1 MNDFDIMPD
10 DPRLTAYALGELEG
24 DERASVEAAVRAN
37 PELRAAVDEIRATM
51 VHLEAALAAEAA
63 ADDAGGAAALET
75 IAAGAK
81 HMQPAAGGQAG
92 GAGVRRGGKL
102 IQFPQMYFVI
112 GGLAAACVAL
122 IVAVNREGYAAR
134 EDAHRVAQQKAAE
147 QQVAARAG
155 LAQVRVAVPAG
166 QAAVV
171 TQAEAA
177 PQATEVA
184 AVKAGAAVATAPVAL
199 PAPTAAVAEPA
210 EAVQIAAIEPAAG
223 AVASGLAMSEPAGT
237 DSAKA
242 GMGLSLLEQAQAAAA
257 SETTQRQE
265 AAAEPRFAAAGPVD
279 LFPHAS
285 RTFAAPITGADPL
298 PASAYSATPA
308 ANSEIVRLSAFEV
321 SAQRDRAFAASLANV
336 RRRVASAELEMD
348 RHNNLPRPPAGAR
361 FGRSEEELTVVRDN
375 AFQRALFHPVS
386 TFSADVDTVSYA
398 ALRKSLG
405 RRELPARDGVR
416 IEELLN
422 YFPYSYPAPKA
433 ARNLSFLEKLSG
445 EDGAPPFAAALEV
458 AEAPWAPQNRLVRVG
473 LRARDVSMAE
483 RAPANLVFLVDVSN
497 SMNEPNKL
505 PLVKDALRLLVGK
518 LRADDRV
525 AVVTYAGNSGVALS
539 STPVAKT
546 REILA
551 AIEGLTP
558 SGIANGA
565 TGIRDAYAIA
575 QNAFRPDGINRVI
588 LCTDGDFAVGPASEA
603 TLLELVDEQARRGLY
618 LTVLGFG
625 MGNYRDA
632 SLERIAHHGQGSF
645 GYVDSRR
652 EAQKLLVEQV
662 SSALVTIAR
671 DVKIQV
677 EFNPLKVS
685 SYRLIGYEN
694 RMLRREDFDTDSVDA
709 GEVGAG
715 HTVTALFEVVPVG
728 AEKAVEGDPSRSGD
742 LKYVRYLADDAYSSR
757 LAMPGSGDD
766 AMKNELLTVKV
777 RYKKPEAS
785 IGIPRL
791 QEFALTDRGSAFSQA
806 SADFRFAAAVA
817 QFGMILRNSNHR
829 GSATMSDVI
838 SWASAAAASPAD
850 DPGGYRGEF
859 IELARQAAGIL
870 RGE

>member
-1 MNDFDIMPD
+1 
-10 DPRLTAYALGELEG
+10 
-24 DERASVEAAVRAN
+24 
-37 PELRAAVDEIRATM
+37 
-51 VHLEAALAAEAA
+51 
-63 ADDAGGAAALET
+63 
-75 IAAGAK
+75 
-81 HMQPAAGGQAG
+81 
-92 GAGVRRGGKL
+92 
-102 IQFPQMYFVI
+102 
-112 GGLAAACVAL
+112 
-122 IVAVNREGYAAR
+122 
-134 EDAHRVAQQKAAE
+134 
-147 QQVAARAG
+147 
-155 LAQVRVAVPAG
+155 
-166 QAAVV
+166 
-171 TQAEAA
+171 
-177 PQATEVA
+177 
-184 AVKAGAAVATAPVAL
+184 
-199 PAPTAAVAEPA
+199 
-210 EAVQIAAIEPAAG
+210 
-223 AVASGLAMSEPAGT
+223 
-237 DSAKA
+237 
-242 GMGLSLLEQAQAAAA
+242 
-257 SETTQRQE
+257 
-265 AAAEPRFAAAGPVD
+265 
-279 LFPHAS
+279 
-285 RTFAAPITGADPL
+285 
-298 PASAYSATPA
+298 
-308 ANSEIVRLSAFEV
+308 
-321 SAQRDRAFAASLANV
+321 
-336 RRRVASAELEMD
+336 
-348 RHNNLPRPPAGAR
+348 
-361 FGRSEEELTVVRDN
+361 
-375 AFQRALFHPVS
+375 
-386 TFSADVDTVSYA
+386 
-398 ALRKSLG
+398 
-405 RRELPARDGVR
+405 
-416 IEELLN
+416 
-422 YFPYSYPAPKA
+422 
-433 ARNLSFLEKLSG
+433 
-445 EDGAPPFAAALEV
+445 
-458 AEAPWAPQNRLVRVG
+458 
-473 LRARDVSMAE
+473 
-483 RAPANLVFLVDVSN
+483 
-497 SMNEPNKL
+497 
-505 PLVKDALRLLVGK
+505 
-518 LRADDRV
+518 
-525 AVVTYAGNSGVALS
+525 GNSGVALS

-588 LCTDGDFAVGPASEA
+588 LCTDGDFAVGPSSET

-709 GEVGAG
+709 GEIGAG

-728 AEKAVEGDPSRSGD
+728 AEKAVEGDPSRAGD

>member
-1 MNDFDIMPD
+1 MNDFEIMPD

-37 PELRAAVDEIRATM
+37 PGLRAAVDEIRATM

-63 ADDAGGAAALET
+63 ADDAGRVVSLET
-75 IAAGAK
+75 IVAGAK
-81 HMQPAAGGQAG
+81 SAQSVAPRA
-92 GAGVRRGGKL
+92 RKGGKL
-102 IQFPQMYFVI
+102 IQFPQLYYVV

-122 IVAVNREGYAAR
+122 FVAVNREDYAAR
-134 EDAHRVAQQKAAE
+134 EEAHRVAQQKAIE
-147 QQVAARAG
+147 QQVAARAA
-155 LAQVRVAVPAG
+155 LTQVKIAA
-166 QAAVV
+166 QAAPVE
-171 TQAEAA
+171 TA
-177 PQATEVA
+177 PQATEI
-184 AVKAGAAVATAPVAL
+184 AAVAAPVTSGTAATVASAPVAM
-199 PAPTAAVAEPA
+199 PAPVPVAAEPA
-210 EAVQIAAIEPAAG
+210 EAVQIATIEPAAG
-223 AVASGLAMSEPAGT
+223 ALATGPAVIEPGEATKAGT
-237 DSAKA
+237 
-242 GMGLSLLEQAQAAAA
+242 GLSLLEQAQAVAA
-257 SETTQRQE
+257 SEAKPRQD
-265 AAAEPRFAAAGPVD
+265 APAEPRFTATGPVD
-279 LFPHAS
+279 LFPTTA
-285 RTFAAPITGADPL
+285 RTFAAPITGAEPL
-298 PASAYSATPA
+298 PATAYSATPA

-336 RRRVASAELEMD
+336 RRRVASAEMEIE
-348 RHNNLPRPPAGAR
+348 RHNNLPRPPSGAR
-361 FGRSEEELTVVRDN
+361 FGRNEEELTVVRDN

-405 RRELPARDGVR
+405 RRELPVRDGVR

-458 AEAPWAPQNRLVRVG
+458 AEAPWAPQHRLVRVG
-473 LRARDVSMAE
+473 LRARDVTTTE

-539 STPVAKT
+539 STPVSKT

-575 QNAFRPDGINRVI
+575 QSAFRPDGINRVI
-588 LCTDGDFAVGPASEA
+588 LCTDGDFAVGPASET
-603 TLLELVDEQARRGLY
+603 TLLELVDEHARRGLY

-694 RMLRREDFDTDSVDA
+694 RMLRREDFDTDAVDA
-709 GEVGAG
+709 GEIGAG
-715 HTVTALFEVVPVG
+715 HTLTALFEVVPVG
-728 AEKAVEGDPSRSGD
+728 AEKAVEGDPSRAGD

-757 LAMPGSGDD
+757 LAMPSSGDD
-766 AMKNELLTVKV
+766 PMSRELLTVKV

-785 IGIPRL
+785 IGLPRL
-791 QEFALTDRGSAFSQA
+791 QEFALTDRGGTFNQA
-806 SADFRFAAAVA
+806 SSDFRFAAAVA

-829 GSATMSDVI
+829 GTATMSDVI
-838 SWASAAAASPAD
+838 SWASAAAASPSD
-850 DPGGYRGEF
+850 DPGGYRSEF

>member
-1 MNDFDIMPD
+1 MNDFEIMPD

-37 PELRAAVDEIRATM
+37 PELRAAVEEIRATM
-51 VHLEAALAAEAA
+51 AHLEAALAAEAA
-63 ADDAGGAAALET
+63 ADDAGGAGALQT
-75 IAAGAK
+75 IAARA
-81 HMQPAAGGQAG
+81 QPSGLGGEG
-92 GAGVRRGGKL
+92 PRKRGKL
-102 IQFPQMYFVI
+102 IPFPQLYYVV
-112 GGLAAACVAL
+112 GGLAAACLAL
-122 IVAVNREGYAAR
+122 VVWANREQYAAR
-134 EDAHRVAQQKAAE
+134 EDAQRVAQQRAAE
-147 QQVAARAG
+147 QQAKARAA
-155 LAQVRVAVPAG
+155 LAQVRVAVP
-166 QAAVV
+166 V
-171 TQAEAA
+171 EPAA
-177 PQATEVA
+177 PA
-184 AVKAGAAVATAPVAL
+184 A
-199 PAPTAAVAEPA
+199 PA
-210 EAVQIAAIEPAAG
+210 EAVAQAAAPLASPAVAAAAAAPAAVSMPVATPLATEPAEPVQIAAVEPRPVMASTVAMAEPAA
-223 AVASGLAMSEPAGT
+223 EAGKPGT
-237 DSAKA
+237 
-242 GMGLSLLEQAQAAAA
+242 GLSLLEQAQAVAA
-257 SETTQRQE
+257 SETKPRQD
-265 AAAEPRFAAAGPVD
+265 AAAEPRFTASGPVD
-279 LFPHAS
+279 LFPDAA
-285 RTFAAPITGADPL
+285 RTFAAPITGTEPL
-298 PASAYSATPA
+298 AATDYSAVPA

-336 RRRVASAELEMD
+336 RRRVALAELEIE
-348 RHNNLPRPPAGAR
+348 RHNNLPRPPPGAR
-361 FGRSEEELTVVRDN
+361 FGRSEEELAVVRDN

-416 IEELLN
+416 IEELIN
-422 YFPYSYPAPKA
+422 YFPYSYPAPKP

-458 AEAPWAPQNRLVRVG
+458 AEAPWAPQHRLVRVG
-473 LRARDVSMAE
+473 LRAREVTTTE

-505 PLVKDALRLLVGK
+505 PLVKDALRLLIGK

-525 AVVTYAGNSGVALS
+525 AIVTYAGNSGVALS
-539 STPVAKT
+539 STAVSRT

-551 AIEGLTP
+551 AIDGLTP

-588 LCTDGDFAVGPASEA
+588 LCTDGDFAVGPASETA
-603 TLLELVDEQARRGLY
+603 LLEVVDEHARRGLY

-632 SLERIAHHGQGSF
+632 TLERIAHHGQGSF

-694 RMLRREDFDTDSVDA
+694 RMLRREDFDTDAVDA
-709 GEVGAG
+709 GEIGAG
-715 HTVTALFEVVPVG
+715 HTLTALFEVVPVG
-728 AEKAVEGDPSRSGD
+728 AEKPVEGDPSRAGD

-757 LAMPGSGDD
+757 LVMPSSGDD
-766 AMKNELLTVKV
+766 PMSRELLTVRV
-777 RYKKPEAS
+777 RYKKPETT

-791 QEFALTDRGSAFSQA
+791 QEFALTDRGGAFHQA

-829 GSATMSDVI
+829 GTATMSDVI

-850 DPGGYRGEF
+850 DPGGYRSEF